1 MGSRVADRHQHPTG
15 PLPCRHRNRGLPA
28 RPAGPCHPDASGQP
42 AHRRRRRFGQDHR
55 ERIGGPRTDAA
66 PPYPVGAHRV
76 SVGPAD
82 SVARADARQVRPG
95 LPHRRQRGHEAA
107 SAQPRPARE
116 PMEPLPAAHH
126 IHRLLEAR
134 AAAAADARGAI
145 RHQGQATASR
155 CGIHKTAPSLSYA
168 KNTLA
173 FEKRSTASYAMLYN
187 GESADTC
194 PPNLNLPRQ
203 VFLCLFGSISSKSQR
218 YRQARL
224 FAA

>member
-1 MGSRVADRHQHPTG
+1 MGGSCWMT
-15 PLPCRHRNRGLPA
+15 N
-28 RPAGPCHPDASGQP
+28 S
-42 AHRRRRRFGQDHR
+42 
-55 ERIGGPRTDAA
+55 
-66 PPYPVGAHRV
+66 
-76 SVGPAD
+76 
-82 SVARADARQVRPG
+82 
-95 LPHRRQRGHEAA
+95 
-107 SAQPRPARE
+107 
-116 PMEPLPAAHH
+116 
-126 IHRLLEAR
+126 
-134 AAAAADARGAI
+134 
-145 RHQGQATASR
+145 QATASR